1 MRPGERVIVAL
12 LLSFWGLSSGPGAV
26 PSVGAVSTALP
37 LEARQAGT
45 QPIVKILYYEGE
57 PRWEVKFLRQAV
69 ADDERLQVSLLQ
81 RTAENMFLVLG
92 GDGPDDLRAGFPA
105 TREEL
110 GQYRVLI
117 LGSIEASAFSDT
129 QLQLIVEFVEAGG
142 GLLMLAGRRS
152 FGEGGWAATEI
163 ADLLPVE
170 IPLPAPGTAP
180 PVAVEVQVS
189 PTPLGLTHPATQIG
203 ADPGET
209 QRLFAALPPLSVVNQ
224 IGPVKGTG
232 LTLLVGASPEGNKT
246 VLAYQPYRLG
256 TVLALTAQDSWL
268 WQMHYD
274 ITPDLDQVYT
284 SFWRQTLHWLADSV
298 PD

>member
-1 MRPGERVIVAL
+1 M
-12 LLSFWGLSSGPGAV
+12 GPSAR
-26 PSVGAVSTALP
+26 ALP
-37 LEARQAGT
+37 LEARKAGI
-45 QPIVKILYYEGE
+45 QPISKILYYEGE
-57 PRWEVKFLRQAV
+57 PRWEIKFLLRAV

-81 RTAENMFLVLG
+81 RTAENRFLRRNV
-92 GDGPDDLRAGFPA
+92 DDANDLRDGFPA
-105 TREEL
+105 TREDL
-110 GQYRVLI
+110 GRYRILI

-129 QLQLIVEFVEAGG
+129 QLQLIVEFVETGG
-142 GLLMLAGRRS
+142 GLLMLGSRRS
-152 FGEGGWAATEI
+152 FGEGGWADTEI

-170 IPLPAPGTAP
+170 IPPHAPRTAP
-180 PVAVEVQVS
+180 PAAVKVQVS

-256 TVLALTAQDSWL
+256 TVLALTAQ
-268 WQMHYD
+268 MHSD
-274 ITPDLDQVYT
+274 ITPDLDHIHT
-284 SFWRQTLHWLADSV
+284 SFWRQILHWLADSV

>member
-1 MRPGERVIVAL
+1 MRPGVRAIVVL
-12 LLSFWGLSSGPGAV
+12 LLGLWTPSSGPGAV
-26 PSVGAVSTALP
+26 SSVGAVTTARP

-45 QPIVKILYYEGE
+45 QPTVKILYYEGE
-57 PRWEVKFLRQAV
+57 PRWEVKFLRRAV
-69 ADDERLQVSLLQ
+69 ADDERLQVSVLQ
-81 RTAENMFLVLG
+81 RTADNRFMRMDV
-92 GDGPDDLRAGFPA
+92 DDADDLRDGFPT
-105 TREEL
+105 TRDGL
-110 GQYRVLI
+110 FRYRALI
-117 LGSIEASAFSDT
+117 LGSIEAAAFSDT
-129 QLQLIVEFVEAGG
+129 QLQLIVEFVEEGG
-142 GLLMLAGRRS
+142 GLLMLGGSRS
-152 FGEGGWAATEI
+152 FGEGGWADTKI

-170 IPLPAPGTAP
+170 IQLPAPGTAP
-180 PVAVEVQVS
+180 PAAVEVQVS

-203 ADPGET
+203 EDPGET

-232 LTLLVGASPEGNKT
+232 QMLLFGTSPEGNKT

-256 TVLALTAQDSWL
+256 TVLALTAQDSWV
-268 WQMHYD
+268 WQMHAD

>member
-1 MRPGERVIVAL
+1 MQGMWFRTLVVGWVVTVA
-12 LLSFWGLSSGPGAV
+12 FGAV

-57 PRWEVKFLRQAV
+57 PRWEVKYLLQAV

-81 RTAENMFLVLG
+81 GTAENGFLVRG

-110 GQYRVLI
+110 GQYRILI
-117 LGSIEASAFSDT
+117 LGSVEASAFSDT

-142 GLLMLAGRRS
+142 GLLMLGGPRS
-152 FGEGGWAATEI
+152 FGEGGWANTEI

-170 IPLPAPGTAP
+170 IPPPAPRTAP
-180 PVAVEVQVS
+180 PAAVKVQVS
-189 PTPLGLTHPATQIG
+189 PTPLGLIHPATQIG
-203 ADPGET
+203 AGPEET
-209 QRLFAALPPLSVVNQ
+209 QRLFAALPPLNVVNQ

-232 LTLLVGASPEGNKT
+232 LTLLFGASPEGNKT
-246 VLAYQPYRLG
+246 VLAYQHNLLG
-256 TVLALTAQDSWL
+256 TVLALTAEDSWL
-268 WQMHYD
+268 WQMHSD
-274 ITPDLDQVYT
+274 ITPDLDHIHT

-298 PD
+298 PG

>member
-1 MRPGERVIVAL
+1 MRPGRGVIVAL
-12 LLSFWGLSSGPGAV
+12 LLGLSGLSGGPGAA
-26 PSVGAVSTALP
+26 PSAGAVRTALP
-37 LEARQAGT
+37 LEARQAKT

-57 PRWEVKFLRQAV
+57 PRWEVKFLRRAM
-69 ADDERLQVSLLQ
+69 ADDEHLQVSVLQ
-81 RTAENMFLVLG
+81 RIAENRFQVLG
-92 GDGPDDLRAGFPA
+92 DDGPDDLRAGFPN

-110 GQYRVLI
+110 AQYRVLI

-142 GLLMLAGRRS
+142 GLLMMGGSRS
-152 FGEGGWAATEI
+152 FGEGGWADTEV

-170 IPLPAPGTAP
+170 IALPAPRTAP
-180 PVAVEVQVS
+180 PAAVEVQVS

-203 ADPGET
+203 TDPGDT

-232 LTLLVGASPEGNKT
+232 QTLLVGASPEGNKT

-256 TVLALTAQDSWL
+256 TVLALIAQDSWV
-268 WQMHYD
+268 WQMHAD

-284 SFWRQTLHWLADSV
+284 SFWRQTLHWLAD
-298 PD
+298 